1 MTIVRAAAK
10 YKIAMSVLGISSTGA
25 FDSCCHAG
33 CHSFTPP
40 AEVAGL
46 LQGMADSLC
55 HNTDSG
61 WTSHNVF
68 HVAPGRELD

>member
-1 MTIVRAAAK
+1 MLVHLTLLHLTLLPR
-10 YKIAMSVLGISSTGA
+10 G
-25 FDSCCHAG
+25 
-33 CHSFTPP
+33 HSFTPP

-61 WTSHNVF
+61 WTSRNVF